1 MSENKHKAHHAR
13 DEPQAKNA
21 DAVDGAL
28 ADNAE
33 PMASEAEEL
42 KAQLDEARDRA
53 LRLQADWENYRK
65 RARRELDEERQY
77 ADLKLLTDLLPVLD
91 NMQRAIEAAS
101 STTEGAGLLA
111 GFKLVKQQ
119 LDNVLSQHHCVRI
132 EALGKPF
139 DPHLHEAVLQQP
151 TTEHAPHT
159 VLGVARD
166 GYLLFDRVI
175 RPAQVIVSAPTSEG
189 GG

>member
-1 MSENKHKAHHAR
+1 MAENKDKTHTPTN
-13 DEPQAKNA
+13 DEPSA
-21 DAVDGAL
+21 DADAIDSAL
-28 ADNAE
+28 AENAE

-42 KAQLDEARDRA
+42 KAQLDEAKDRA

-65 RARRELDEERQY
+65 RARRELDEERRY

-101 STTEGAGLLA
+101 TTTEGASLLE

-119 LDNVLSQHHCVRI
+119 LDNVLSQHHCTRI
-132 EALGKPF
+132 DALGKPF
-139 DPHLHEAVLQQP
+139 DPHLHEAVMQQT

-175 RPAQVIVSAPTSEG
+175 RPAQVIVSAPTS
-189 GG
+189 